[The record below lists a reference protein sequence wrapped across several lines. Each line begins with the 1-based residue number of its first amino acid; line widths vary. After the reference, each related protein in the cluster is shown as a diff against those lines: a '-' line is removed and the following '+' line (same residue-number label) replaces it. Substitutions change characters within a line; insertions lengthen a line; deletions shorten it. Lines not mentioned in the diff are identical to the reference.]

1 MNRAALTVMLM
12 LTPAASFAAVGKAVL
27 VEGSATRT
35 PKGGAPVALAAEGAI
50 ELHDTIE
57 VKKGNLKLQ
66 LNDNSVLML
75 GENSKLE
82 VNEADFAG
90 QERKSFSAKLFFG
103 KIWNKV
109 SKTVGGAKYE
119 VTTERAVAG
128 VRGTIFRIDTDT
140 LVRAAAKKPGKKPKT
155 TVSVNEGLV
164 AVAAKVKK
172 PADDA
177 PAKPKGPRKQIA
189 APMQEI
195 TADQWE
201 EKFTELKK
209 NMRVTIG
216 EDSWE
221 EASIPESEAPD
232 SFQSWVEKNQ

>member
-1 MNRAALTVMLM
+1 MNRAALILTLM
-12 LTPAASFAAVGKAVL
+12 LSPAAAYAAIGKAVL
-27 VEGSATRT
+27 VDGTATRT
-35 PKGGAPVALAAEGAI
+35 PKGGAPVALVAQTAI
-50 ELHDTIE
+50 ELLDTIE

-66 LNDNSVLML
+66 LNDNSVIML
-75 GENSKLE
+75 GESSKLE
-82 VNEADFAG
+82 VTEADFAG

-140 LVRAAAKKPGKKPKT
+140 LVRAATKKPKKPKT

-172 PADDA
+172 PAEEA

-189 APMQEI
+189 PPMQEI

-201 EKFTELKK
+201 EKFVELKQ

-221 EASIPESEAPD
+221 EASIPEAEAPD
-232 SFQSWVEKNQ
+232 AFQSWVEKNQ